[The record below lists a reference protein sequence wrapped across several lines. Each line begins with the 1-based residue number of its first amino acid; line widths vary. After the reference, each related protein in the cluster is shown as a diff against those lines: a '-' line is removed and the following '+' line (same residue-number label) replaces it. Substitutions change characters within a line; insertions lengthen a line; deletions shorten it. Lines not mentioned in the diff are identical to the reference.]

1 MDEQSVDGGTD
12 PVPADLT
19 GTLLAEK
26 YRVVRPLGRGSTG
39 TVYLCWHA
47 ALEKHVAVKVLHPEL
62 SGNPGIV
69 TRFQREAQATARLD
83 HAHSVRVSDFGH
95 DDAGDFLYLVMEYVE
110 GRDLGQVLEEDWPLS
125 DERIVSIM
133 SQVLS
138 ALAAAHA
145 LGIVHRDLKPE
156 NILVRAASDASGAT
170 DGKPVDDVKVC
181 DFGIAQLSPI
191 RLTGP
196 ASGQAPRMHAVTAQG
211 RVVGTPAYMSPEQA
225 RAEAQDARSDIYAAG
240 VVLFQLLTRTTP
252 FVAETPLSVAV
263 MHCVTPPP
271 PPSGFRPVNPA
282 LEAACLKALSKT
294 REARFQSA
302 REMQLALEAAVG
314 KRAPQ
319 AATRRSAPPAARGR
333 ASSIALSATA
343 SQSLTPAEVVV
354 ADSTPK
360 RQFTKLKGAAVAAV
374 ILALLG
380 LPGILHR
387 KPSTNSGRASAP
399 LATGVEATL
408 LPASAPPATP
418 ALSVRPYAVVASTTQ
433 PPTAAH
439 VVAQPNAAHVATT
452 ATKHESSAL
461 ARATPIR
468 RAARRGPA
476 EHARLQ
482 ETESSTASLELAAA
496 NETPA
501 TLLAAATLLDV
512 PEPEPTVEA
521 PTNEPETAATLPASV
536 TLSSSQPT
544 AAEPPPAL
552 VVPAVALRL
561 APPPPAAAG
570 QAPHIDPA
578 HASVSIGTPVSH
590 HAAVSKASLRSAIN
604 QSALTRCYQ
613 DALRSGAAPAQTVD
627 ARLDISTGTGGRV
640 VSASL
645 DSSLLSRPL
654 RQCIE
659 QVARAGRVR
668 EADTG
673 EAQASVTLTF
683 QPR

>member
-1 MDEQSVDGGTD
+1 
-12 PVPADLT
+12 
-19 GTLLAEK
+19 
-26 YRVVRPLGRGSTG
+26 
-39 TVYLCWHA
+39 
-47 ALEKHVAVKVLHPEL
+47 
-62 SGNPGIV
+62 
-69 TRFQREAQATARLD
+69 
-83 HAHSVRVSDFGH
+83 
-95 DDAGDFLYLVMEYVE
+95 
-110 GRDLGQVLEEDWPLS
+110 
-125 DERIVSIM
+125 
-133 SQVLS
+133 
-138 ALAAAHA
+138 
-145 LGIVHRDLKPE
+145 
-156 NILVRAASDASGAT
+156 
-170 DGKPVDDVKVC
+170 
-181 DFGIAQLSPI
+181 
-191 RLTGP
+191 
-196 ASGQAPRMHAVTAQG
+196 MHAVTAQG

-627 ARLDISTGTGGRV
+627 ARLDISTGMGGRV

-645 DSSLLSRPL
+645 DGSLLSRPL

>member
-1 MDEQSVDGGTD
+1 
-12 PVPADLT
+12 
-19 GTLLAEK
+19 
-26 YRVVRPLGRGSTG
+26 
-39 TVYLCWHA
+39 
-47 ALEKHVAVKVLHPEL
+47 
-62 SGNPGIV
+62 
-69 TRFQREAQATARLD
+69 
-83 HAHSVRVSDFGH
+83 
-95 DDAGDFLYLVMEYVE
+95 
-110 GRDLGQVLEEDWPLS
+110 
-125 DERIVSIM
+125 
-133 SQVLS
+133 
-138 ALAAAHA
+138 
-145 LGIVHRDLKPE
+145 
-156 NILVRAASDASGAT
+156 LVRTPSDTSGAA

-271 PPSGFRPVNPA
+271 PPSGYRPVNPA

-294 REARFQSA
+294 REARFQTA

-314 KRAPQ
+314 KRATH
-319 AATRRSAPPAARGR
+319 ATARRSLAPAARGR
-333 ASSIALSATA
+333 ASSIAPGAAA
-343 SQSLTPAEVVV
+343 SQSLAPAEVVV
-354 ADSTPK
+354 ADSIPK

-380 LPGILHR
+380 LPGVLHR
-387 KPSTNSGRASAP
+387 KPSAKSGRVSAP
-399 LATGVEATL
+399 LATGAEATL
-408 LPASAPPATP
+408 LPASAPPAAP
-418 ALSVRPYAVVASTTQ
+418 ALSVRPYAVVAPAAQ
-433 PPTAAH
+433 PPTAAP
-439 VVAQPNAAHVATT
+439 VVAQPIAAQVAVA
-452 ATKHESSAL
+452 ATKHESSAV

-496 NETPA
+496 SETPA
-501 TLLAAATLLDV
+501 TLLAAPSMLDV
-512 PEPEPTVEA
+512 PEPEPSVEA
-521 PTNEPETAATLPASV
+521 AAQANQPGTAAALPASV
-536 TLSSSQPT
+536 TLSSSVQT

-552 VVPAVALRL
+552 VAPAVALRL
-561 APPPPAAAG
+561 APPPPAATG

-578 HASVSIGTPVSH
+578 RASVSIGMPVSH

-613 DALRSGAAPAQTVD
+613 DALRSGSAPAQTVD
-627 ARLDISTGTGGRV
+627 ARLDISTGMGGRV

-645 DSSLLSRPL
+645 DGSLLSRPL